1 MITELTNVN
10 LIKGNLQENNKK
22 EVFEE
27 LAKMLFENNRISSKE
42 AFLTDIEARETLS
55 VTSMDG
61 IAYPHAKSKAVTEP
75 AIAVGV
81 KREGIEYGDEEGVK
95 PTVFFMI
102 ASPDNGADHHIYV
115 LQELFGKFS
124 EEFIEDIHNAKDE
137 NQILNILI
145 NSQHLGTLHLNEKMD
160 QKNCLKSSKA

>member
-10 LIKGNLQENNKK
+10 LISGNLQANNKK

-27 LAKMLFENNRISSKE
+27 LAQMLLDNERINSKS
-42 AFLTDIEARETLS
+42 AFLDDIETRESLS
-55 VTSMDG
+55 ITSMDG
-61 IAYPHAKSKAVTEP
+61 IAYPHAKSQAVTNP

-81 KREGIEYGDEEGVK
+81 KREGIEYGDEDGIK
-95 PTVFFMI
+95 PTLFFMI

-124 EEFIEDIHNAKDE
+124 EEFIEEIQNAKDE
-137 NQILNILI
+137 QQILNILI
-145 NSQHLGTLHLNEKMD
+145 NS
-160 QKNCLKSSKA
+160 

>member
-10 LIKGNLQENNKK
+10 LIKGNLQANNKN
-22 EVFEE
+22 EVFAE
-27 LAKMLFENNRISSKE
+27 LAQMLFENNRISSKE
-42 AFLTDIEARETLS
+42 AFLTDIEAREALS
-55 VTSMDG
+55 ITSMDG
-61 IAYPHAKSKAVTEP
+61 IAYPHAKSKAVIEP

-145 NSQHLGTLHLNEKMD
+145 NS
-160 QKNCLKSSKA
+160 

>member
-10 LIKGNLQENNKK
+10 LIKGNLQTNNKK

-27 LAKMLFENNRISSKE
+27 LAQMLFENNRISSKE
-42 AFLTDIEARETLS
+42 AFLTDIEAREALS

-137 NQILNILI
+137 HQILNILI
-145 NSQHLGTLHLNEKMD
+145 QS
-160 QKNCLKSSKA
+160 

>member
-10 LIKGNLQENNKK
+10 LIKGNLQANNKK

-27 LAKMLFENNRISSKE
+27 LAQMLFENNRISSKE
-42 AFLTDIEARETLS
+42 AFLTDIEAREALS

-145 NSQHLGTLHLNEKMD
+145 QS
-160 QKNCLKSSKA
+160 

>member
-27 LAKMLFENNRISSKE
+27 LAQMLFENNRVSSKE
-42 AFLTDIEARETLS
+42 AFLTDIEAREVLS

-145 NSQHLGTLHLNEKMD
+145 NS
-160 QKNCLKSSKA
+160 

>member
-10 LIKGNLQENNKK
+10 LIKGNLQASNKK

-27 LAKMLFENNRISSKE
+27 LAQMLFENNRISSKE

-145 NSQHLGTLHLNEKMD
+145 NS
-160 QKNCLKSSKA
+160 

>member
-27 LAKMLFENNRISSKE
+27 LAQMLFENNRISSKE
-42 AFLTDIEARETLS
+42 AFLTDIEAREALS

-61 IAYPHAKSKAVTEP
+61 IAYPHAKSKAVTDP

-145 NSQHLGTLHLNEKMD
+145 NS
-160 QKNCLKSSKA
+160 

>member
-10 LIKGNLQENNKK
+10 LIKSNLQANNKK

-27 LAKMLFENNRISSKE
+27 LAQMLFENNQISSKE
-42 AFLTDIEARETLS
+42 DFLTDIEAREALS

-81 KREGIEYGDEEGVK
+81 KQEGIEYGDEEGVK
-95 PTVFFMI
+95 PTIFFMI

-145 NSQHLGTLHLNEKMD
+145 NS
-160 QKNCLKSSKA
+160 

>member
-10 LIKGNLQENNKK
+10 LIKDNLQANNKK

-27 LAKMLFENNRISSKE
+27 LAQMLFENNRISSKE

-81 KREGIEYGDEEGVK
+81 KRESIEYGDEEGVK

-145 NSQHLGTLHLNEKMD
+145 NS
-160 QKNCLKSSKA
+160 

>member
-1 MITELTNVN
+1 MITELTNVS
-10 LIKGNLQENNKK
+10 LINNNLQATNKK

-27 LAKMLFENNRISSKE
+27 LAQMLFENNRINSKE
-42 AFLTDIEARETLS
+42 AFLNDIEIREALS

-61 IAYPHAKSKAVTEP
+61 IAYPHSKSKAVIEP

-81 KREGIEYGDEEGVK
+81 KRDGIEYNDEDGIK

-124 EEFIEDIHNAKDE
+124 EEFIEDIQNAKDE
-137 NQILNILI
+137 HQILNILI
-145 NSQHLGTLHLNEKMD
+145 NS
-160 QKNCLKSSKA
+160 

>member
-10 LIKGNLQENNKK
+10 LIKGNLQANNKK

-27 LAKMLFENNRISSKE
+27 LAQMLFENNRVSSKE
-42 AFLTDIEARETLS
+42 AFLTDIEAREALS

-81 KREGIEYGDEEGVK
+81 KREGIEYGDEEGVN

-145 NSQHLGTLHLNEKMD
+145 NS
-160 QKNCLKSSKA
+160 

>member
-1 MITELTNVN
+1 MITQLTNVN
-10 LIKGNLQENNKK
+10 LIKHELKAENKQQ
-22 EVFEE
+22 VFEE
-27 LAKMLFENNRISSKE
+27 LAQALLENNRISNKD
-42 AFLTDIEARETLS
+42 AFLADIEAREAVS
-55 VTSMDG
+55 VTSTDG

-81 KREGIEYGDEEGVK
+81 KREGIEYGDEDGIK

-124 EEFIEDIHNAKDE
+124 DEFIEEINNAQSE
-137 NQILNILI
+137 EQILNILI
-145 NSQHLGTLHLNEKMD
+145 NS
-160 QKNCLKSSKA
+160 

>member
-10 LIKGNLQENNKK
+10 LIKGDLQANNKK

-27 LAKMLFENNRISSKE
+27 LAQMLFENNRISSKE

-145 NSQHLGTLHLNEKMD
+145 NS
-160 QKNCLKSSKA
+160 

>member
-10 LIKGNLQENNKK
+10 LITGNLQANNKK

-27 LAKMLFENNRISSKE
+27 LAQMLLDNQRINNKS
-42 AFLTDIEARETLS
+42 AFLDDIETRESLS
-55 VTSMDG
+55 ITSMDG
-61 IAYPHAKSKAVTEP
+61 IAYPHAKSQAVTNP

-81 KREGIEYGDEEGVK
+81 KREGIEYGDEDGIK
-95 PTVFFMI
+95 PTLFFMI

-124 EEFIEDIHNAKDE
+124 EEFIEEIQNAKDE
-137 NQILNILI
+137 QQILNILI
-145 NSQHLGTLHLNEKMD
+145 NS
-160 QKNCLKSSKA
+160 

>member
-10 LIKGNLQENNKK
+10 LIKGNLQANNKK
-22 EVFEE
+22 EIFEE
-27 LAKMLFENNRISSKE
+27 LAQMLFENNRISSKE
-42 AFLTDIEARETLS
+42 AFLTDIEAREALS

-75 AIAVGV
+75 AISVGV

-145 NSQHLGTLHLNEKMD
+145 NS
-160 QKNCLKSSKA
+160 

>member
-22 EVFEE
+22 QVFEE

-42 AFLTDIEARETLS
+42 AFLTDIEAREALS

-145 NSQHLGTLHLNEKMD
+145 NS
-160 QKNCLKSSKA
+160 

>member
-10 LIKGNLQENNKK
+10 LIKGNLQANNKK

-27 LAKMLFENNRISSKE
+27 LAQMLFENNRISSKE
-42 AFLTDIEARETLS
+42 AFLTDIEAREALS

-81 KREGIEYGDEEGVK
+81 KREDIEYGDEEGVK

-145 NSQHLGTLHLNEKMD
+145 NS
-160 QKNCLKSSKA
+160 

>member
-1 MITELTNVN
+1 MITELTNAH
-10 LIKGNLQENNKK
+10 LIKGNLQANSKN
-22 EVFEE
+22 EVFAE
-27 LAKMLFENNRISSKE
+27 LAQMLLENNRISNKE
-42 AFLTDIEARETLS
+42 DFLNDIEIREKLS

-61 IAYPHAKSKAVTEP
+61 IAYPHSKSKAVTKP

-81 KREGIEYGDEEGVK
+81 KHEGIEYGDDEGIR

-124 EEFIEDIHNAKDE
+124 EEFIEDIHNAKNE
-137 NQILNILI
+137 HPILNILI
-145 NSQHLGTLHLNEKMD
+145 QS
-160 QKNCLKSSKA
+160 

>member
-1 MITELTNVN
+1 MSRKMITELTNVN
-10 LIKGNLQENNKK
+10 LIKGNLQANNKK

-27 LAKMLFENNRISSKE
+27 LAQMLFENNRISSKE

-145 NSQHLGTLHLNEKMD
+145 NS
-160 QKNCLKSSKA
+160 

>member
-10 LIKGNLQENNKK
+10 LIKGNLKANNKK

-42 AFLTDIEARETLS
+42 AFLTDIESREVLS

-81 KREGIEYGDEEGVK
+81 KREGIEYGDEEESNR
-95 PTVFFMI
+95 P
-102 ASPDNGADHHIYV
+102 Y
-115 LQELFGKFS
+115 
-124 EEFIEDIHNAKDE
+124 
-137 NQILNILI
+137 
-145 NSQHLGTLHLNEKMD
+145 
-160 QKNCLKSSKA
+160 SS

>member
-10 LIKGNLQENNKK
+10 LIKGNLQANNKK

-27 LAKMLFENNRISSKE
+27 LAKMLFENNRISSKD
-42 AFLTDIEARETLS
+42 AFLTDIEAREVLS

-124 EEFIEDIHNAKDE
+124 EEFIEDIHNTKDE

-145 NSQHLGTLHLNEKMD
+145 NS
-160 QKNCLKSSKA
+160 

>member
-10 LIKGNLQENNKK
+10 LIKGNLQANNKK

-27 LAKMLFENNRISSKE
+27 LAQMLFENNRISSKE
-42 AFLTDIEARETLS
+42 AFLTDIEAREALS

-81 KREGIEYGDEEGVK
+81 KREGIEYGDEESVK

-124 EEFIEDIHNAKDE
+124 EEFIEDIHNAKNE
-137 NQILNILI
+137 LQILNILI
-145 NSQHLGTLHLNEKMD
+145 QS
-160 QKNCLKSSKA
+160 

>member
-10 LIKGNLQENNKK
+10 LIKGNFQANNKK

-27 LAKMLFENNRISSKE
+27 LAQMLFENNRISSKE
-42 AFLTDIEARETLS
+42 AFLTDIEAREALS

-145 NSQHLGTLHLNEKMD
+145 NS
-160 QKNCLKSSKA
+160 

>member
-1 MITELTNVN
+1 MLTQLTNAQ
-10 LIKGNLQENNKK
+10 LIKRELSATSKA

-27 LAKMLFENNRISSKE
+27 LAQMLLDNQRINSKA
-42 AFLTDIEARETLS
+42 AFLDDILTRESLS

-61 IAYPHAKSKAVTEP
+61 IAYPHAKSNAVIEP

-81 KREGIEYGDEEGVK
+81 KREGIDYGDEDGVK

-115 LQELFGKFS
+115 LQELFGKF
-124 EEFIEDIHNAKDE
+124 EETFIENIHNAKDE
-137 NQILNILI
+137 IQILEILI
-145 NSQHLGTLHLNEKMD
+145 NS
-160 QKNCLKSSKA
+160 

>member
-1 MITELTNVN
+1 MIAELTNVN

-27 LAKMLFENNRISSKE
+27 LAQMLFENNRISSKE

-145 NSQHLGTLHLNEKMD
+145 NS
-160 QKNCLKSSKA
+160 

>member
-10 LIKGNLQENNKK
+10 LIKGNLQANNKK

-61 IAYPHAKSKAVTEP
+61 IAYPHAKRQSGDRACDRFWRKARRHRVWRRRGSQT
-75 AIAVGV
+75 
-81 KREGIEYGDEEGVK
+81 DC
-95 PTVFFMI
+95 
-102 ASPDNGADHHIYV
+102 
-115 LQELFGKFS
+115 
-124 EEFIEDIHNAKDE
+124 
-137 NQILNILI
+137 IL
-145 NSQHLGTLHLNEKMD
+145 HD
-160 QKNCLKSSKA
+160 CLTR

>member
-1 MITELTNVN
+1 ELTNVN
-10 LIKGNLQENNKK
+10 LIKGNLQANNKK

-27 LAKMLFENNRISSKE
+27 LAQMLFENNRISSKE
-42 AFLTDIEARETLS
+42 AFVTDIEARETLS

-145 NSQHLGTLHLNEKMD
+145 NS
-160 QKNCLKSSKA
+160 

>member
-10 LIKGNLQENNKK
+10 LIKGNLQANNKK

-27 LAKMLFENNRISSKE
+27 LAQMLFENNRISSKE
-42 AFLTDIEARETLS
+42 AFLTDIEAREALS

-102 ASPDNGADHHIYV
+102 ASPDNGADHHIYL

-124 EEFIEDIHNAKDE
+124 EEFIEDIHNAKNE
-137 NQILNILI
+137 LQILNILI
-145 NSQHLGTLHLNEKMD
+145 QS
-160 QKNCLKSSKA
+160 

>member
-1 MITELTNVN
+1 MITELITTK
-10 LIKGNLQENNKK
+10 LINNNIQAANKK
-22 EVFEE
+22 ELFEE
-27 LAKMLFENNRISSKE
+27 LAQMLFDNNRINSKE
-42 AFLTDIEARETLS
+42 AFLTDIETREALS

-61 IAYPHAKSKAVTEP
+61 IAYPHSKSQAVTEP

-81 KREGIEYGDEEGVK
+81 KREGIDYGDEDGIK
-95 PTVFFMI
+95 PTLFFMI

-115 LQELFGKFS
+115 LQELFGKFN

-145 NSQHLGTLHLNEKMD
+145 NS
-160 QKNCLKSSKA
+160 

>member
-10 LIKGNLQENNKK
+10 LIKGNLQANNKK

-27 LAKMLFENNRISSKE
+27 LAQMLFENNRISNKE
-42 AFLTDIEARETLS
+42 AFLTDIEAREALS

-95 PTVFFMI
+95 PTVCFMI

-145 NSQHLGTLHLNEKMD
+145 NS
-160 QKNCLKSSKA
+160 

>member
-1 MITELTNVN
+1 MSQKMITELTNVN
-10 LIKGNLQENNKK
+10 LIKGNLQANNKK

-27 LAKMLFENNRISSKE
+27 LAQMLFENNRISSKE
-42 AFLTDIEARETLS
+42 AFLTDIEAREALS

-145 NSQHLGTLHLNEKMD
+145 NS
-160 QKNCLKSSKA
+160 

>member
-10 LIKGNLQENNKK
+10 LIKVNLQANNKK
-22 EVFEE
+22 EAFEE
-27 LAKMLFENNRISSKE
+27 LAEMLFNNERINNKS
-42 AFLTDIEARETLS
+42 AFLNDIETRESLS

-61 IAYPHAKSKAVTEP
+61 IAYPHAKSQAVTNP

-81 KREGIEYGDEEGVK
+81 KHEGIEYGDEDGIK
-95 PTVFFMI
+95 PSLFFMI

-124 EEFIEDIHNAKDE
+124 EEFIEEVQNAKDE
-137 NQILNILI
+137 QQILNILT
-145 NSQHLGTLHLNEKMD
+145 NS
-160 QKNCLKSSKA
+160 

>member
-10 LIKGNLQENNKK
+10 LIKGNLKANNKK

-27 LAKMLFENNRISSKE
+27 LAQMLFENNRISSKE

-61 IAYPHAKSKAVTEP
+61 IAYPHAKSKAVKEP

-145 NSQHLGTLHLNEKMD
+145 NS
-160 QKNCLKSSKA
+160 

>member
-42 AFLTDIEARETLS
+42 AFLTDIEAREVLS

-115 LQELFGKFS
+115 LQELFGKFR

-145 NSQHLGTLHLNEKMD
+145 NS
-160 QKNCLKSSKA
+160 